1 MVSRPPRGAPAR
13 VGLVLA
19 LLAIVG
25 ASLAPLPRAL
35 APAGPHALALAGDV
49 VPWLVVLVVWELLV
63 RRATDVADLPASVF
77 RAAIVWG
84 GAAVVAAQLALVAL
98 GRPPQVVL
106 PMTTLESILYGLGI
120 LALGALAAYAA
131 SRTLLRT
138 TATGAS
144 AVELRDVPLPT
155 RLIAMTAGA
164 SFATAGVLLDV
175 LVDFEGTS
183 DTALLGYLAI
193 AAALVAAAS
202 LLGWLVGDDIAAR
215 EAAAAAAAAERDRIA
230 RELHDGVAKSV
241 SILALEAATAA
252 SRLPEE
258 MRPELLRIQRLARTL
273 SEEMRAILSDVR
285 MQDGA
290 RPLRE
295 ALRGI
300 VARHVPAELVIEG
313 DLDRIGTLAR
323 FEVLRIVDE
332 GLTNAKRHAEARH
345 VRARVV
351 ASERGVTVEVE
362 DDGRGVGEVD
372 LAALPR
378 SGRYGLL
385 GIRERAELL
394 HGSAELGRSALGGTL
409 VRVEF
414 PLGRS

>member
-1 MVSRPPRGAPAR
+1 
-13 VGLVLA
+13 
-19 LLAIVG
+19 
-25 ASLAPLPRAL
+25 
-35 APAGPHALALAGDV
+35 
-49 VPWLVVLVVWELLV
+49 
-63 RRATDVADLPASVF
+63 
-77 RAAIVWG
+77 
-84 GAAVVAAQLALVAL
+84 
-98 GRPPQVVL
+98 
-106 PMTTLESILYGLGI
+106 
-120 LALGALAAYAA
+120 
-131 SRTLLRT
+131 
-138 TATGAS
+138 
-144 AVELRDVPLPT
+144 
-155 RLIAMTAGA
+155 MTAGA

-175 LVDFEGTS
+175 LVDFERTS

-202 LLGWLVGDDIAAR
+202 LLGWLIGDDIAAR
-215 EAAAAAAAAERDRIA
+215 ENAAAAAAAERDRIA

-252 SRLPEE
+252 SRLPDD
-258 MRPELLRIQRLARTL
+258 MRPELLRIQRLARML

-285 MQDGA
+285 MQGDA

-295 ALRGI
+295 ALRG
-300 VARHVPAELVIEG
+300 VVERHVPAELVIEG

-332 GLTNAKRHAEARH
+332 ALTNAKRYAEARR
-345 VRARVV
+345 VLARVI
-351 ASERGVTVEVE
+351 ATGERVTVEVE
-362 DDGRGVGEVD
+362 DDGRGIAEVD

-394 HGSAELGRSALGGTL
+394 HGSAELGRSTLGGTL

-414 PLGRS
+414 PLTRS